1 MTIRNKLLACISLLT
16 AAIVSIS
23 GFSFYAMREE
33 GKIANSIVI
42 DRVLPMEQ
50 LKRIGDGYAVDIVDT
65 AHKVRAGAI
74 SPQDGLGHVDRALAS
89 SEARWRDYIST

>member
-1 MTIRNKLLACISLLT
+1 LIATLI
-16 AAIVSIS
+16 SIS

-33 GKIANSIVI
+33 GEIANSIVV

-74 SPQDGLGHVDRALAS
+74 SPQDRLGHVDRALAS
-89 SEARWRDYIST
+89 IEARWKEYISTKAYG